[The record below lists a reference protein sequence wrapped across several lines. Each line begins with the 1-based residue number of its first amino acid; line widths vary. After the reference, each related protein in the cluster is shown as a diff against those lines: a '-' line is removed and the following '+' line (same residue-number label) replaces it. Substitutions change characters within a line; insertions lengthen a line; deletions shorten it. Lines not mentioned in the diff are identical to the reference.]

1 MLRFIIFAMLSGLCI
16 TWDYSIVR
24 PASTSIFIDCYG
36 AAALPYAWIA
46 MIPINLLI
54 VSLYNYFVSRWGCL
68 KVFLTSTLTVMAI
81 NTLAALFL
89 KTGYAVPFVYFAFK
103 DVYVLLMFQQL
114 WSVIHSK
121 IDFKQAKY
129 LYGLFF
135 AVGGLGG
142 VIGSGMTGFLAT
154 SIGSQHL
161 LLMTLPIYTLFIL
174 SYFFMLKEVNEVHIS
189 PSSDMGGLALLRRSS
204 PLQFILMLV
213 VLMQMASTFLEYQ
226 FNTSIALEYPIQ
238 DVRTAF
244 TGRIFGVIGLVTLVL
259 QLVGGSLLIKLVGLR
274 GGHLFI
280 PAMLF
285 TNTSLC
291 LMIPSFNL
299 FAYSYSAIKS
309 FDHSIFRILT
319 EMLYIPLKKEEKF
332 QAKAIID
339 VFAYRTARAVASLGV
354 IFLQLI
360 CFESFISWMV
370 FGVMALWMGVVL
382 YYFSSYDPVYEQ
394 N

>member
-16 TWDYSIVR
+16 TWDFSIVR
-24 PASTSIFIDCYG
+24 PVSTSIFIDCYG
-36 AAALPYAWIA
+36 AALLPYAWLA
-46 MIPINLLI
+46 MIPLNLLI

-68 KVFLTSTLTVMAI
+68 KVFLISTSVVI
-81 NTLAALFL
+81 GVNIWAAFFL
-89 KTGYAVPFVYFAFK
+89 KETASAPFVYFAFK
-103 DVYVLLMFQQL
+103 DIYVLLMFQQL

-121 IDFKQAKY
+121 IDFKRAKY

-135 AVGGLGG
+135 AVGGVGS

-154 SIGSQHL
+154 SVGSQHL
-161 LLMTLPIYTLFIL
+161 LLLTLPIYTCFIL
-174 SYFFMLKEVNEVHIS
+174 FYTLMLREVEKIHITPSREV
-189 PSSDMGGLALLRRSS
+189 GGLALLYRSP
-204 PLQFILMLV
+204 PLQCILMLV

-226 FNTSIALEYPIQ
+226 FNTAIAEEYPIQ
-238 DVRTAF
+238 DIRTAF
-244 TGRIFGVIGLVTLVL
+244 TGRIFGVINFVTLFL
-259 QLVGGSLLIKLVGLR
+259 QLAGSSLLVKFIGLR

-280 PAMLF
+280 PGMLF
-285 TNTSLC
+285 VNTSLC

-299 FAYSYSAIKS
+299 FAYSYSTIKS

-360 CFESFISWMV
+360 YFESFISWMT
-370 FGVMALWMGVVL
+370 FGVIAIWMGIVI

>member
-46 MIPINLLI
+46 MIPITLLI
-54 VSLYNYFVSRWGCL
+54 VSLYNYFVVRWGCL
-68 KVFLTSTLTVMAI
+68 KVFLTSTLTVILI

-89 KTGYAVPFVYFAFK
+89 KSGYAGPFIYFAFK
-103 DVYVLLMFQQL
+103 EIYVLLMFQQL

-121 IDFKQAKY
+121 VDFKKAKY

-135 AVGGLGG
+135 AVGGLGS
-142 VIGSGMTGFLAT
+142 VIGSGMTGYLAT
-154 SIGSQHL
+154 SLGSQHL
-161 LLMTLPIYTLFIL
+161 LLMTLPIYTLFMIC
-174 SYFFMLKEVNEVHIS
+174 YTCMLKEVDKVHIT
-189 PSSDMGGLALLRRSS
+189 PSSEFGGLTLLRRSG
-204 PLQFILMLV
+204 PLQLILMLV
-213 VLMQMASTFLEYQ
+213 VLMQVGSTFLEYQ

-244 TGRIFGVIGLVTLVL
+244 TGRIFGVISLVTLVL
-259 QLVGGSLLIKLVGLR
+259 QLAGGSLLVKFVGLK

-280 PAMLF
+280 PTMLL

-299 FAYSYSAIKS
+299 FAYSYSTIKS
-309 FDHSIFRILT
+309 FDHSIFRVLT

-339 VFAYRTARAVASLGV
+339 VFAYRTARAVASFGL
-354 IFLQLI
+354 IFLQLF
-360 CFESFISWMV
+360 CLESLISWMV

-382 YYFSSYDPVYEQ
+382 YYFSSYYAIYEQ
-394 N
+394 S